1 MDCPGLPF
9 SPSEL
14 PGNPLSPSVKGFVRF
29 TGGLRMESA
38 KERRTMV
45 RYPVSFLGDCGVS
58 GGVLFNL
65 SLGGCAIES
74 AIPPEPDTVLPL
86 RIHPSSQS
94 PPIEV
99 ELAEV
104 SWVSGRDFGV
114 RFVQVEPSQ
123 AERLQ
128 RLLGTL
134 QQENHPPGTA

>member
-1 MDCPGLPF
+1 MEPG
-9 SPSEL
+9 
-14 PGNPLSPSVKGFVRF
+14 
-29 TGGLRMESA
+29 
-38 KERRTMV
+38 KERRAMV

-74 AIPPEPDTVLPL
+74 NIPPEREAVMPL

-94 PPIEV
+94 SPIEV

-114 RFVQVEPSQ
+114 RFVQLEPSQ
-123 AERLQ
+123 AERLRSLIGDLHQ
-128 RLLGTL
+128 GS
-134 QQENHPPGTA
+134 QGSGTA